1 MCGSLVRA
9 AGPRGDGSRGM
20 SQALPRGEKLRRA
33 VQWISDRRRE
43 APERAAGPIL
53 DEAMRRFDLS
63 PRQGEALV
71 ELLRER
77 AGDAG

>member
-1 MCGSLVRA
+1 
-9 AGPRGDGSRGM
+9 M
-20 SQALPRGEKLRRA
+20 SEVLPRGEKLRRA
-33 VQWISDRRRE
+33 VQWVSDRRRE
-43 APERAAGPIL
+43 APGTPSGPLL

-77 AGDAG
+77 GGNSG

>member
-1 MCGSLVRA
+1 
-9 AGPRGDGSRGM
+9 M
-20 SQALPRGEKLRRA
+20 SEVLPRGEKLRRA
-33 VQWISDRRRE
+33 VQWVSDRRRE
-43 APERAAGPIL
+43 APGAPAGPLL

-77 AGDAG
+77 GRNSG